1 MLTTLPTHVPPL
13 SILLDNIGARPA
25 QIAHALNVSERSVR
39 RWISK
44 DQAPQSVLLALFF
57 CSTWGRSAVHCEAE
71 NAARLYTG
79 LARCLLEERGQRLVT
94 LRADAANSSQ
104 WDRPRPKLATLSR
117 AP

>member
-1 MLTTLPTHVPPL
+1 MLTTLPTHIPPL
-13 SILLDNIGARPA
+13 SILIDNIGARPA
-25 QIAHALNVSERSVR
+25 QIAHALGTSERSVR

-44 DQAPQSVLLALFF
+44 DQAPQSVMLALFF

-94 LRADAANSSQ
+94 LRADAANSCRWQ
-104 WDRPRPKLATLSR
+104 KPRLHLVHIA
-117 AP
+117 